1 MVYLKNNF
9 ILLLVAAFILA
20 VLTAGCSKTPAE
32 KDQETPKDEASQVT
46 LTVSAAASLKDAMNE
61 IKDIYTK
68 EKPEVKITNI
78 FASSGS
84 LQRQI
89 ENGADVDV
97 FISAANKQMDA
108 LETKRLLEDGTRKT
122 LLGNS
127 LVLIIPKDSS
137 LVSSF
142 EDLTQDKV
150 KKIALG
156 ELKSVPA
163 GQYAEDLFT
172 KMKILD
178 KIKTKA
184 VYGKDVKEVL
194 TWVETGNVDAGVVY
208 LTDAK
213 VSQKVKQ
220 VAVAPEGSHKPIV
233 YPASVI
239 KSSKHKAEAKA
250 FLDFLSGEKAESIF
264 EKYGYKFLGSSQSK
278 SAA

>member
-1 MVYLKNNF
+1 MVRIRNF
-9 ILLLVAAFILA
+9 AGMVLLLLVVIFAFSA
-20 VLTAGCSKTPAE
+20 CSKQLAE
-32 KDQETPKDEASQVT
+32 KSQETPKTQVT

-61 IKDIYTK
+61 IKDIYAK
-68 EKPEVKITNI
+68 EVPDVNVTYN

-84 LQRQI
+84 LQQQI

-108 LETKRLLEDGTRKT
+108 LETKGLLENGTKKT

-142 EDLTQDKV
+142 EDLTKDTV
-150 KKIALG
+150 KKIGLG
-156 ELKSVPA
+156 EFRTVPA

-172 KMKILD
+172 NMKILD
-178 KIKTKA
+178 KITAKA
-184 VYGKDVKEVL
+184 VYGKSVKEVL

-220 VAVAPEGSHKPIV
+220 VAVAPEESHKPIV

-239 KSSKHKAEAKA
+239 KSSKHMAEAKA
-250 FLDFLSGEKAESIF
+250 FMDFLSGAKAKSVF
-264 EKYGYKFLGSSQSK
+264 EKYGFTFLANAQAK
-278 SAA
+278 PAA

>member
-1 MVYLKNNF
+1 MVYLIKKF
-9 ILLLVAAFILA
+9 ILLAAATFILA
-20 VLTAGCSKTPAE
+20 VLVAGCSKTPAE
-32 KDQETPKDEASQVT
+32 KGQETPKDEANQVT

-61 IKDIYTK
+61 IKDVYTK
-68 EKPEVKITNI
+68 EKPEVKITNN

-108 LETKRLLEDGTRKT
+108 LETKGLLEDGTRKT

-142 EDLTQDKV
+142 EDLIQDKV

-178 KIKTKA
+178 KIKAKA

-194 TWVETGNVDAGVVY
+194 AWVETGNVDAGVVY

-213 VSQKVKQ
+213 ASQKVKQ

-250 FLDFLSGEKAESIF
+250 FLDFLLGERAKSIF
-264 EKYGYKFLGSSQSK
+264 EKYGYKFLGSS
-278 SAA
+278 